1 MRHRYAAGH
10 VKDRSTRVRSLRAAL
25 KEFLLA
31 PSLKGSSNEQLIVQH
46 LGVKGIHVVDPPS
59 FDAVAD
65 KYEKKIDNF
74 EQAFYACWRGQRDWL
89 RFDIATLREC
99 DDLGALQLPQR
110 IEDEIIRSEEAAER
124 AAIAGE
130 EYFGVDAPPDE
141 AEFAPPLELLRR
153 APPRRRR
160 RWKRLSR
167 TARGR
172 TKLAKQYR
180 EAKAAYHRAGRALRC
195 SHERCAT
202 WAA

>member
-1 MRHRYAAGH
+1 MSVHRYSAGRTAE
-10 VKDRSTRVRSLRAAL
+10 RSTRVRSLHAAL

-31 PSLKGSSNEQLIVQH
+31 PSRKGGSNEQLIVEH
-46 LGVKGIHVVDPPS
+46 MGVKGIHVVDPPS

-65 KYEKKIDNF
+65 KYEKKIDTF

-110 IEDEIIRSEEAAER
+110 IEDEIIRREEAAER

-130 EYFGVDAPPDE
+130 EYFGVEAPPEE
-141 AEFAPPLELLRR
+141 AEFAAPLELLRR

-160 RWKRLSR
+160 RLRGRLSKR
-167 TARGR
+167 ARGR
-172 TKLAKQYR
+172 TRLAKQYR

-195 SHERCAT
+195 SHERCDS
-202 WAA
+202 